1 MGRRVKAIFK
11 IFLII
16 SLSLTISSACRCSR
30 EINKAFDDLF
40 SEVQEAL
47 NLQISAIDSI
57 RDKRKKR
64 LIFQIDKNIYDI
76 KEQNKVLEKLIEG
89 EKRKVLQNTEIIF
102 ILKQIIELKNTGE
115 MR

>member
-1 MGRRVKAIFK
+1 MGRRVKTVSK

-16 SLSLTISSACRCSR
+16 SLSLTISSACFCTSQ
-30 EINKAFDDLF
+30 INQAFDDLF

-47 NLQISAIDSI
+47 KS
-57 RDKRKKR
+57 
-64 LIFQIDKNIYDI
+64 QIDAINSESEDKLVAQINKNRDDI
-76 KEQNKVLEKLIEG
+76 KDQNKVLEKLIEG